1 MASRTTGPYYLRS
14 NSEKETYVDVL
25 GSPNSNLEE
34 DRETVR
40 DVHLP
45 PRQSSREDEF
55 VVPSSTAGATG
66 VGCTLPPD
74 LSDRVSNSLALALAL
89 ALRPSPSPNPNPSP

>member
-1 MASRTTGPYYLRS
+1 M
-14 NSEKETYVDVL
+14 DVL

-55 VVPSSTAGATG
+55 VVPSSIAGATG

-89 ALRPSPSPNPNPSP
+89 ALALSLVEMIAE

>member
-55 VVPSSTAGATG
+55 VVPSSIAGATG

-74 LSDRVSNSLALALAL
+74 LSDRVSNSLALELNSSSNASGFSVAQW
-89 ALRPSPSPNPNPSP
+89 

>member
-1 MASRTTGPYYLRS
+1 M
-14 NSEKETYVDVL
+14 DVL

-55 VVPSSTAGATG
+55 VVPSSIAGATG

-74 LSDRVSNSLALALAL
+74 LSDRVSNSLALALS
-89 ALRPSPSPNPNPSP
+89 PSPSPSPSPRNVPRKSERTNKWVNTQSIQT

>member
-1 MASRTTGPYYLRS
+1 M
-14 NSEKETYVDVL
+14 DVL

-55 VVPSSTAGATG
+55 VVPSSIAGATG

-74 LSDRVSNSLALALAL
+74 LSDRVSNSLALALGL
-89 ALRPSPSPNPNPSP
+89 AYSSCSNQGSHSTNATPPHTTLQHESHPHRPQ

>member
-1 MASRTTGPYYLRS
+1 M
-14 NSEKETYVDVL
+14 DVL

-55 VVPSSTAGATG
+55 VVPSSIAGATG

-74 LSDRVSNSLALALAL
+74 LSDRVSS
-89 ALRPSPSPNPNPSP
+89 PSPSPSPSPALAPAPAPAPALALHKFRQKLP